1 MHLLV
6 NINIYIKMN
15 GAAIKIIHADILI
28 TVLNLNT
35 RPVRRMTGVGLEV
48 HSYLTSV
55 LYYVY
60 LVWFLW
66 VKRQGR
72 NFNHPP
78 Q

>member
-6 NINIYIKMN
+6 NINIYIKMH

-60 LVWFLW
+60 LVWF
-66 VKRQGR
+66 
-72 NFNHPP
+72 P
-78 Q
+78 